1 MPQTQPSAPARR
13 APVRLAALPFKTKPQ
28 SAPSEGATTQPFEAG
43 PTSGPAQ
50 PGQTTGVATSGG
62 ATGTGTT
69 PATVVPADE
78 RVPPPTD
85 LTPLGYTAG
94 MAHHALQGPVRAN
107 PYETD
112 FLPIMDRWRV
122 GLPAGY
128 QQNVTGD
135 LIDPYNQNV
144 LKGDYAVPGTQ
155 DVFLLLTGT
164 SDTLYENRTIPTPS
178 DLSSENPGKLGFFG
192 QGRSQFVQQNFIL
205 SGELFQGDASYQ
217 PKNFVFRATAVS
229 DLNFLQTGEY
239 GAVSPDPREGSNR
252 TDAHVAMQELF
263 VEKKLA
269 DLSSNYDFVSVR
281 AGIQGFSSDFRG
293 FLFSDNEPGVRLF
306 GNYDNNRWQYNL
318 AWFYQLE
325 KDTNSGLNT
334 FNGRDQNVFI
344 ANLFR
349 QDLFVPGYT
358 GQLSFHA
365 NIDQGK
371 GLQYDRNGFLV
382 RPAPVGTV
390 QAGDIY
396 AYYFGW
402 AGDGH
407 IGRFNITHQFYQVFG
422 NDTFSQIAGRPV
434 TIDAQM
440 AAIELSYDEDYARFR
455 TSFVYLSGDRH
466 PQGHNATGFDT
477 IMDDPNIAGGGTSY
491 FIRQG
496 IPLVGSG
503 VSLVGPNSLTPDL
516 RTSKTEGQA
525 NFVNPGL
532 FLYNVGA
539 DFKITP
545 KLTLISNA
553 TYLQFDNTSSIQYI
567 LQDGRIRK
575 DIGLD
580 LSLGLEYRPFLNN
593 NVIINAGAACLVPG
607 NGFKDI
613 YTSETLYSLFISTT
627 LTY

>member
-1 MPQTQPSAPARR
+1 VLPAY
-13 APVRLAALPFKTKPQ
+13 
-28 SAPSEGATTQPFEAG
+28 
-43 PTSGPAQ
+43 
-50 PGQTTGVATSGG
+50 
-62 ATGTGTT
+62 
-69 PATVVPADE
+69 D
-78 RVPPPTD
+78 RVPPPAD
-85 LTPLGYTAG
+85 LSPLGFAAG
-94 MAHHALQGPVRAN
+94 APHPLLAGPVRAN

-112 FLPIMDRWRV
+112 FLPIMDRWRI
-122 GLPAGY
+122 GLPSGY

-135 LIDPYNQNV
+135 LLDPYNQNV
-144 LKGDYAVPGTQ
+144 LKGDYAIPGTQ
-155 DVFLLLTGT
+155 DMFLFLTGT

-178 DLSSENPGKLGFFG
+178 NLSSENPGKFGFFG
-192 QGRSQFVQQNFIL
+192 QFRSQFVQQNFIL

-217 PKNFVFRATAVS
+217 PKNFAVRATVV
-229 DLNFLQTGEY
+229 DNINFLQTGEY
-239 GAVSPDPREGSNR
+239 GAVSPDVRQGSNR
-252 TDAHVAMQELF
+252 TDAHVAVQELF

-269 DLSSNYDFVSVR
+269 DLSANYDFVSVR

-293 FLFSDNEPGVRLF
+293 FLFSDNEPGIRLF

-349 QDLFVPGYT
+349 QDLFFPGYT

-382 RPAPVGTV
+382 RPADVGTV
-390 QAGDIY
+390 APGDIY

-407 IGRFNITHQFYQVFG
+407 IGRFNITHQVYQVFG
-422 NDTFSQIAGRPV
+422 NDTFSQIAGHSV
-434 TIDAQM
+434 DINAQF
-440 AAIELSYDEDYARFR
+440 AAIELSYDFDYVRFR
-455 TSFVYLSGDRH
+455 TSFVYESGDRH
-466 PQGHNATGFDT
+466 PQGRNATGFDT
-477 IMDDPNIAGGGTSY
+477 IMDNPNIAGGGTGY

-503 VSLVGPNSLTPDL
+503 VSLVGPNSFTPDL
-516 RTSKTEGQA
+516 RSSKIEGQA

-539 DFKITP
+539 DVKITP
-545 KLTLISNA
+545 KVTLVTDV

-575 DIGLD
+575 DLGLD
-580 LSLGLEYRPFLNN
+580 VSMGLEYRPFLNN
-593 NVIINAGAACLVPG
+593 NVILNVGAAALIPG

-613 YTSETLYSLFISTT
+613 YTSQTLYSTFISMT

>member
-1 MPQTQPSAPARR
+1 MD
-13 APVRLAALPFKTKPQ
+13 LKPL
-28 SAPSEGATTQPFEAG
+28 GF
-43 PTSGPAQ
+43 TSGAPH
-50 PGQTTGVATSGG
+50 
-62 ATGTGTT
+62 
-69 PATVVPADE
+69 
-78 RVPPPTD
+78 RLPT
-85 LTPLGYTAG
+85 
-94 MAHHALQGPVRAN
+94 GPVRAN
-107 PYETD
+107 AYETD
-112 FLPIMDRWRV
+112 FLPIMDRSRM
-122 GLPAGY
+122 GLPPGY

-135 LIDPYNQNV
+135 LLDPYNQNV
-144 LKGDYAVPGTQ
+144 LKGDYAIPGQQ
-155 DVFLLLTGT
+155 DLFLFLTGT

-178 DLSSENPGKLGFFG
+178 DLSSENPGKFGFFG
-192 QGRSQFVQQNFIL
+192 QSRSQFIQQNFIL

-217 PKNFVFRATAVS
+217 PKNFALRATVVA
-229 DLNFLQTGEY
+229 DLNFQQQGEY
-239 GAVSPDPREGSNR
+239 GIVTPDPRSGSNR
-252 TDAHVAMQELF
+252 TDAHVAVQELF

-269 DLSSNYDFVSVR
+269 DLSANFDFVSTR
-281 AGIQGFSSDFRG
+281 IGIQGFSSDFRG

-349 QDLFVPGYT
+349 QDLFFPGYT

-371 GLQYDRNGFLV
+371 GLQYDRNGVLV
-382 RPAPVGTV
+382 RPAPVGNV
-390 QAGDIY
+390 VPGNVY

-407 IGRFNITHQFYQVFG
+407 IGRFNITHQFYEVIG
-422 NDTFSQIAGRPV
+422 NQSFSQIAGRPV
-434 TIDAQM
+434 DINAQF
-440 AAIELSYDEDYARFR
+440 AAVELSYDFDYARFR
-455 TSFVYLSGDRH
+455 TSFVYESGDRN
-466 PQGHNATGFDT
+466 PQAHTATGFDT
-477 IMDDPNIAGGGTSY
+477 IMENPNIAGGGTSY

-496 IPLVGSG
+496 IPLTGSG
-503 VSLVGPNSLTPDL
+503 VGLVGPNSLSPDL
-516 RTSKTEGQA
+516 RTSKIEGQA

-532 FLYNVGA
+532 LLYNVGA

-545 KLTLISNA
+545 KVTLITNA
-553 TYLQFDNTSSIQYI
+553 TYLQFDNTSSIQYL
-567 LQDGRIRK
+567 LQDRRIRK

-593 NVIINAGAACLVPG
+593 NVIVNVGAAALVPG

-613 YTSETLYSLFISTT
+613 YTSETLYSTFVSMT